1 MTSKYVEYS
10 SEEYFHIMNIWK
22 NSSTNSK
29 FFSKWAKQHKIRI
42 NWYSDYE
49 FLEFENEQ
57 SKLAFLLR
65 G

>member
-1 MTSKYVEYS
+1 MPSKYVEYS
-10 SEEYFHIMNIWK
+10 SEEYFHILNIWK

-29 FFSKWAKQHKIRI
+29 FFSKWAEHHKIKV
-42 NWYSDYE
+42 NWYSDCE